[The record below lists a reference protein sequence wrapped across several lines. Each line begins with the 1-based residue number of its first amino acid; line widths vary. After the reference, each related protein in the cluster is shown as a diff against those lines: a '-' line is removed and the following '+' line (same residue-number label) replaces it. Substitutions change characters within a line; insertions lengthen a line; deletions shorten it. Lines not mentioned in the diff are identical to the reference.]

1 MIFAVNSERSVY
13 GVPNASMIS
22 TMWDWFNSKLP
33 GDGSIK
39 INDLSSE
46 TSIIALQGP
55 ESMIILE
62 KVLGR
67 ENIVSR
73 FSCQY
78 IIENNLGIDGWIQG
92 TGYTGERGVEIFI
105 PNEDA
110 PKLWNSLIENGATP
124 VGLGARDTLRL
135 EKGYLLSGQDFLWP
149 GLGIS
154 PEIDI
159 PEGFLSRNSTET
171 NVPFGLN
178 LEHEFIGKD
187 FVVKSIDYNVKWR
200 GLVCQEKGP
209 KPRPGHAVFDG
220 PEESAN
226 KLGYV
231 TSGGPSPSL
240 NNTGIAMG
248 YLVGVSLGQEV
259 WIQASS
265 RRRVKSIIVTTPFI

>member
-1 MIFAVNSERSVY
+1 
-13 GVPNASMIS
+13 MIS

-78 IIENNLGIDGWIQG
+78 ITENNLGIDGWIQG

-110 PKLWNSLIENGATP
+110 SKLWNSLIENGATP

-248 YLVGVSLGQEV
+248 YLEGVSLGQEV